1 MGFFF
6 RKRIKILPGLN
17 LNLSKNGC
25 GFSFGPK
32 GCKISINPKGE
43 TYLNAGKGGFYLRKK
58 LNNFNENNVVDTDN
72 LTEDLCGQLEKSRKA
87 RAEADEKL
95 KIYYEY
101 MKMYH
106 EGDISKEIL
115 ENKKRELFETEEE
128 TKQEEES
135 DTKFLIITFW
145 ITAFLIFIIILMNL

>member
-6 RKRIKILPGLN
+6 RKRIKILPGIN

-43 TYLNAGKGGFYLRKK
+43 TYLNAGKGGFYLRQK
-58 LNNFNENNVVDTDN
+58 LDNINENNVIDTDN
-72 LTEDLCGQLEKSRKA
+72 LPDDIYGQLEKSRKA
-87 RAEADEKL
+87 REDVAEKL
-95 KIYYEY
+95 KICDEY
-101 MKMYH
+101 MRMYH

-115 ENKKRELFETEEE
+115 ENKKKELFGVEEE
-128 TKQEEES
+128 LIKEENI
-135 DTKFLIITFW
+135 DPKFWVIILF
-145 ITAFLIFIIILMNL
+145 IAAFLFFTIISMS